1 MAKPFCLNNTNSDT
15 DQFSSP
21 VPFIGL
27 YIAGGTSVC
36 ILLMVFDAIHGLR
49 RKIRYIPCRFFS
61 LNSITLT
68 LLGVATKIPVDLTSY
83 MPSDLDQLS
92 KLSGTTVICIYMGS
106 IFPSLGG
113 SRESESISNLV
124 ALGIFVV
131 TVFVNICIQISTK
144 VIFSFVIEHILIL
157 CFMLILWFLLWYCT
171 TREMKNL
178 KDVLA
183 ERNRQLFEN
192 GKGSLMHR
200 VKRWYMYSCVYNPQL
215 LLCRVPPGV
224 TAEIICVFCSIIL
237 LQAAY
242 RLVDPNGNIKFCK
255 GTSDYGWSMMV
266 IIISQIVI
274 VIVGSVTIIFRWVTL
289 AANVDFFYQPS
300 VTGSESHDFAL
311 HFYATKRGAMTT
323 SIIICFWALLDVLS
337 MVICLTLVIIL
348 GLVPLSLYLI
358 LLDFVEGFFPSLCQ
372 IIEGVSINSWK
383 EEFQGIVIGKADE
396 LHGWVMAVCVNDMG
410 KWRSY
415 ASKRFSSG
423 SYMAQ
428 MLLRPRPSVQSTL
441 LNKIQEIGR
450 RHLNEYKVT
459 CLSMVLLVKIVGV
472 LVPSSLSESLRQA
485 MDEAFEVIYF
495 IDERINVGN
504 FEDRRRREVAK
515 LLWNGGDLNVKKD
528 SAEHNTL
535 VSYVLSTFEEVY
547 SIACGKQMEMEVE
560 IIRDFIQD
568 HEYASIEELCDYL
581 YQLFADL
588 SHWFLA
594 QFPASILKE
603 VNESPVEEYE
613 ERAAAVLKLLY
624 KLEPS
629 LEDEVQWSFPL
640 GANITRFFDP
650 FENSDEGIPSDTTVG
665 DVATA
670 EGTATTVS
678 IPIIRDVELGQTPMS

>member
-1 MAKPFCLNNTNSDT
+1 
-15 DQFSSP
+15 
-21 VPFIGL
+21 
-27 YIAGGTSVC
+27 
-36 ILLMVFDAIHGLR
+36 
-49 RKIRYIPCRFFS
+49 
-61 LNSITLT
+61 
-68 LLGVATKIPVDLTSY
+68 
-83 MPSDLDQLS
+83 
-92 KLSGTTVICIYMGS
+92 
-106 IFPSLGG
+106 
-113 SRESESISNLV
+113 
-124 ALGIFVV
+124 
-131 TVFVNICIQISTK
+131 
-144 VIFSFVIEHILIL
+144 
-157 CFMLILWFLLWYCT
+157 
-171 TREMKNL
+171 MKNL

-200 VKRWYMYSCVYNPQL
+200 VKRWYMYGCVYNPQL
-215 LLCRVPPGV
+215 LFCRVPPGM

-255 GTSDYGWSMMV
+255 GTSDYGWSMMA

-289 AANVDFFYQPS
+289 AAHVDFIYRPLGP
-300 VTGSESHDFAL
+300 GSESDDFAL
-311 HFYATKRGAMTT
+311 HFYATKMGAMTT
-323 SIIICFWALLDVLS
+323 SIILCFWALLAVLS
-337 MVICLTLVIIL
+337 MFICLTLVIIL
-348 GLVPLSLYLI
+348 GVVPL
-358 LLDFVEGFFPSLCQ
+358 LLSVIMYAFAKAFFPSLCQ
-372 IIEGVSINSWK
+372 IINDVSISSWK
-383 EEFQGIVIGKADE
+383 KEFQGIVVGKVYE
-396 LHGWVMAVCVNDMG
+396 LPEWVMAVCVNDMG

-428 MLLRPRPSVQSTL
+428 MLSRPRPSVQSTL

-450 RHLNEYKVT
+450 RHSNEYKVT

-535 VSYVLSTFEEVY
+535 VSYVLSTLEEVH
-547 SIACGKQMEMEVE
+547 SIAHEMHMEMEAE
-560 IIRDFIQD
+560 IIGDFILD
-568 HEYASIEELCDYL
+568 REYASIEELCDYL
-581 YQLFADL
+581 NQLFADL

-603 VNESPVEEYE
+603 VNESSVEEYE

-640 GANITRFFDP
+640 GTNITRFFDP

-678 IPIIRDVELGQTPMS
+678 IPSIRDVELGQTPMS

>member
-1 MAKPFCLNNTNSDT
+1 
-15 DQFSSP
+15 
-21 VPFIGL
+21 
-27 YIAGGTSVC
+27 
-36 ILLMVFDAIHGLR
+36 
-49 RKIRYIPCRFFS
+49 
-61 LNSITLT
+61 
-68 LLGVATKIPVDLTSY
+68 
-83 MPSDLDQLS
+83 
-92 KLSGTTVICIYMGS
+92 
-106 IFPSLGG
+106 
-113 SRESESISNLV
+113 
-124 ALGIFVV
+124 
-131 TVFVNICIQISTK
+131 
-144 VIFSFVIEHILIL
+144 
-157 CFMLILWFLLWYCT
+157 MLILWFLLWYCT
-171 TREMKNL
+171 TKEMKNL

-200 VKRWYMYSCVYNPQL
+200 VKRWYMYYCCVYNPQL
-215 LLCRVPPGV
+215 LLCRVPLV
-224 TAEIICVFCSIIL
+224 YLREIICVFCSIIL

-274 VIVGSVTIIFRWVTL
+274 VIVGSVTIVFRWVAL
-289 AANVDFFYQPS
+289 ATNVNFIYEAGGSDSPS
-300 VTGSESHDFAL
+300 EDFAL
-311 HFYATKRGAMTT
+311 HFYATKMGAMNT
-323 SIIICFWALLDVLS
+323 SIILCFWALLDVLPNF
-337 MVICLTLVIIL
+337 ICVTLFIVLGFVPVSLSFIL
-348 GLVPLSLYLI
+348 SA
-358 LLDFVEGFFPSLCQ
+358 FAKAFFPSLCQ
-372 IIEGVSINSWK
+372 IIKDVSISSWK
-383 EEFQGIVIGKADE
+383 EEFRGIIVGNVYE
-396 LHGWVMAVCVNDMG
+396 LPEWVMAACVNDMR

-415 ASKRFSSG
+415 ASERFSSG

-450 RHLNEYKVT
+450 RRSNEYKVT

-515 LLWNGGDLNVKKD
+515 LLWNGGVLNVKKD

-535 VSYVLSTFEEVY
+535 
-547 SIACGKQMEMEVE
+547 
-560 IIRDFIQD
+560 
-568 HEYASIEELCDYL
+568 
-581 YQLFADL
+581 
-588 SHWFLA
+588 
-594 QFPASILKE
+594 FPASILKE
-603 VNESPVEEYE
+603 VNESQYE

-640 GANITRFFDP
+640 GANITHFFDP

-665 DVATA
+665 DVASA
-670 EGTATTVS
+670 QGAVTTVS
-678 IPIIRDVELGQTPMS
+678 VPSIRDVELGQTPMS

>member
-1 MAKPFCLNNTNSDT
+1 
-15 DQFSSP
+15 
-21 VPFIGL
+21 
-27 YIAGGTSVC
+27 
-36 ILLMVFDAIHGLR
+36 
-49 RKIRYIPCRFFS
+49 
-61 LNSITLT
+61 
-68 LLGVATKIPVDLTSY
+68 
-83 MPSDLDQLS
+83 
-92 KLSGTTVICIYMGS
+92 
-106 IFPSLGG
+106 
-113 SRESESISNLV
+113 
-124 ALGIFVV
+124 
-131 TVFVNICIQISTK
+131 
-144 VIFSFVIEHILIL
+144 
-157 CFMLILWFLLWYCT
+157 
-171 TREMKNL
+171 MKNL
-178 KDVLA
+178 KDVIA

-200 VKRWYMYSCVYNPQL
+200 VKRWYMYGCVYNPQL
-215 LLCRVPPGV
+215 LFCRVPPGM

-255 GTSDYGWSMMV
+255 GTSDYGWSVMV

-274 VIVGSVTIIFRWVTL
+274 VIVGSVTIVFRWVTL
-289 AANVDFFYQPS
+289 AGNVDFINEPGG
-300 VTGSESHDFAL
+300 TETEIEDFAL
-311 HFYATKRGAMTT
+311 HFYATKMRAMNT
-323 SIIICFWALLDVLS
+323 SIILCFRALLDVLS
-337 MVICLTLVIIL
+337 IFICVTLFIIL
-348 GLVPLSLYLI
+348 GFVPLFLSFI
-358 LLDFVEGFFPSLCQ
+358 LSGFAKAFFPSLCQ
-372 IIEGVSINSWK
+372 IIKGVSISSWK
-383 EEFQGIVIGKADE
+383 EEFQGIVFGNAYK
-396 LHGWVMAVCVNDMG
+396 LPGWVMAVCVNDMR

-450 RHLNEYKVT
+450 RRSNEYKVT

-535 VSYVLSTFEEVY
+535 VSNVLSTFQEVY
-547 SIACGKQMEMEVE
+547 SIARGKHMEMEVE

-568 HEYASIEELCDYL
+568 REYASIEELCDYL
-581 YQLFADL
+581 NQLFADL

-640 GANITRFFDP
+640 GANITHFFDP

-665 DVATA
+665 DVASA
-670 EGTATTVS
+670 QGAVTTVS
-678 IPIIRDVELGQTPMS
+678 VPSIRDVELGQTPMS

>member
-1 MAKPFCLNNTNSDT
+1 
-15 DQFSSP
+15 
-21 VPFIGL
+21 
-27 YIAGGTSVC
+27 
-36 ILLMVFDAIHGLR
+36 
-49 RKIRYIPCRFFS
+49 
-61 LNSITLT
+61 
-68 LLGVATKIPVDLTSY
+68 
-83 MPSDLDQLS
+83 
-92 KLSGTTVICIYMGS
+92 
-106 IFPSLGG
+106 
-113 SRESESISNLV
+113 
-124 ALGIFVV
+124 
-131 TVFVNICIQISTK
+131 
-144 VIFSFVIEHILIL
+144 
-157 CFMLILWFLLWYCT
+157 
-171 TREMKNL
+171 MKNL

-192 GKGSLMHR
+192 GKGSLMYR
-200 VKRWYMYSCVYNPQL
+200 VKRWYMYGCVYNPQL
-215 LLCRVPPGV
+215 LFCRVPPGV

-242 RLVDPNGNIKFCK
+242 RLVDPNFNIKFCK
-255 GTSDYGWSMMV
+255 GTSDYGWSMMA

-274 VIVGSVTIIFRWVTL
+274 VIVGSLTIVFRWVTL
-289 AANVDFFYQPS
+289 AANVGFIHKPGG
-300 VTGSESHDFAL
+300 TEDFAL
-311 HFYATKRGAMTT
+311 HFYAMKMGAMTT
-323 SIIICFWALLDVLS
+323 SIILCFWALLDLLS
-337 MVICLTLVIIL
+337 VFICLTLVIIL
-348 GLVPLSLYLI
+348 GVVPI
-358 LLDFVEGFFPSLCQ
+358 LLYVILFDFVEGFFPSPCQ
-372 IIEGVSINSWK
+372 IIKGVSINSWK
-383 EEFQGIVIGKADE
+383 EEFQGMVVGNAYE
-396 LHGWVMAVCVNDMG
+396 LPEWVMAVCVKDMG

-415 ASKRFSSG
+415 ASKRFSLG

-450 RHLNEYKVT
+450 RHSNEYKVT

-472 LVPSSLSESLRQA
+472 LVPSSLSESLRLA

-515 LLWNGGDLNVKKD
+515 VLWEGGDLKVKMD
-528 SAEHNTL
+528 STEHNTL

-547 SIACGKQMEMEVE
+547 SVARGKHMKMEVE

-568 HEYASIEELCDYL
+568 CEYASIEELCDYF
-581 YQLFADL
+581 YQLFADS
-588 SHWFLA
+588 SHWFLT

-603 VNESPVEEYE
+603 VNESPIEEYE

-665 DVATA
+665 DIATA

-678 IPIIRDVELGQTPMS
+678 IPIIRDIELGQTPMS